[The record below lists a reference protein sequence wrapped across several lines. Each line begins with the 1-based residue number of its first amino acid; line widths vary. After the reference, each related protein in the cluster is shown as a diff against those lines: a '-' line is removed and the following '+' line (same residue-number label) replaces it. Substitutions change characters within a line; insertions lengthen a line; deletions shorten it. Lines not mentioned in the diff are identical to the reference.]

1 MEPSQ
6 RGPLPAD
13 TRPLAL
19 LNGGAP
25 LGWGAAQ
32 GKVHP
37 RLTAE
42 QGMATDNVQKRR
54 LFRGSLRS
62 SALGPN
68 HWPLLAAQAEE
79 PGLPGFGSKEGSGG
93 ARSAYNYGIV
103 RPSMAAHRRSME
115 GGTAFADKDEWCPVA
130 GRLPV
135 LD

>member
-6 RGPLPAD
+6 CGPLPAD

-54 LFRGSLRS
+54 LFRGSLQFFC
-62 SALGPN
+62 ALPQ
-68 HWPLLAAQAEE
+68 PLAAI
-79 PGLPGFGSKEGSGG
+79 GG
-93 ARSAYNYGIV
+93 AS
-103 RPSMAAHRRSME
+103 RRTGLAGFRVE
-115 GGTAFADKDEWCPVA
+115 GGITRC
-130 GRLPV
+130 RLCV
-135 LD
+135 QLWER